1 MRTLLI
7 IIPVS
12 KQEKALAEF
21 GSSSAAKKIIPIEMR
36 QENI

>member
-12 KQEKALAEF
+12 KHENVFSEF

-36 QENI
+36 QENK